1 MRNHRS
7 ALASALIS
15 VFLVVPAFATDGH
28 PDNLSDEAL
37 HQTGWTIDKLQ
48 FESAGIRDV
57 RRLTATGR
65 FNLPAKSVWQAIAY
79 DNKSD
84 WPSVSETVLE
94 SHIGDTLISRYRISV
109 PIVRDRR
116 YRLRIVNDDSRMEEV
131 FRQVLGYGNVR
142 AINGSWKV
150 TPISDS
156 VTRADYL
163 LDTDPGVRL
172 VPGFIIDWAT
182 KRVVPEVYERIYR
195 IASRNDADSGLT
207 RSR

>member
-1 MRNHRS
+1 
-7 ALASALIS
+7 
-15 VFLVVPAFATDGH
+15 
-28 PDNLSDEAL
+28 
-37 HQTGWTIDKLQ
+37 
-48 FESAGIRDV
+48 
-57 RRLTATGR
+57 
-65 FNLPAKSVWQAIAY
+65 
-79 DNKSD
+79 
-84 WPSVSETVLE
+84 
-94 SHIGDTLISRYRISV
+94 
-109 PIVRDRR
+109 
-116 YRLRIVNDDSRMEEV
+116 MEEV

>member
-7 ALASALIS
+7 ALAGALIS
-15 VFLVVPAFATDGH
+15 VLLVVPAFATVGH
-28 PDNLSDEAL
+28 PDNLSDEGL

-48 FESAGIRDV
+48 FEGAGIRGV

-84 WPSVSETVLE
+84 WPSVSETVVE
-94 SHIGDTLISRYRISV
+94 SHIGDTVIARYKISV

-116 YRLRIVNDDSRMEEV
+116 YRLRIVNDDARMEEV
-131 FRQVLGYGNVR
+131 FRQVPGYGNVR
-142 AINGSWKV
+142 AINGFWKL

-182 KRVVPEVYERIYR
+182 KRVVPGVYEQVYK
-195 IASRNDADSGLT
+195 IASRNVINPDLT